1 MFYIIELV
9 SVQFSPMT
17 TVTSALPVADFLPYA
32 KSGKLSAVHQQ
43 KAAILLAQLAQ
54 ATQVETVKRL
64 CDDALAVI
72 NSDYATPKSRCSTV
86 SGYRKAIT
94 AYFSEHGYPSQLAT
108 ERKTSKGLIH
118 QHVALN
124 YMQADPSDYA
134 AAQAQTTQKSAEQR
148 DNLTAINP
156 QAALAVLEQAATSQD
171 WRELAAAL
179 IFACQ
184 ARPSDILKAGTFK
197 AATQYS
203 VTFTSGL
210 KKKGK
215 ATTGKVFT
223 LIPAPLFIDGIARLR
238 RAPEV
243 AALSD
248 ALLHEI
254 DSHKNSSVN
263 AAVQR
268 LFGESIPTPYGESD
282 DLSCRNLR
290 AVGALIAYH
299 LYGRVDQAVGRFAEL
314 QLLHDSAS
322 SAINYDDYYCID
334 GSGNR
339 APVGTRPDSELAET
353 PLSQQTARHRLNKL
367 TLEAI
372 ESFGF
377 TGTTDEKIAQVIAL
391 AQRADKAERQRDY
404 QAEQNRVLRTTAAA
418 SEPAPTVVDLTMVP
432 DSELAG
438 KRPGYAAERIRRSV
452 LAIQRYNEQH
462 ELADQIEINAGSL
475 RALAAASPA
484 AVGAYVTEHAS
495 ELAAYAAAMNHP
507 GSAGK
512 QNRGKD
518 IAALVPMD
526 WN

>member
-1 MFYIIELV
+1 
-9 SVQFSPMT
+9 MT
-17 TVTSALPVADFLPYA
+17 SVTSALPVADFLPYA
-32 KSGKLSAVHQQ
+32 KAGKLSTVHQQ

-54 ATQVETVKRL
+54 ATKVETVKRL

-72 NSDYATPKSRCSTV
+72 NSDYSTPKSRCSTV
-86 SGYRKAIT
+86 SGYRKAISS
-94 AYFSEHGYPSQLAT
+94 YFSDHDYPSQLAT
-108 ERKTSKGLIH
+108 ERKTSKGLVH

-124 YMQADPSDYA
+124 YMQADPGDYA

-156 QAALAVLEQAATSQD
+156 DAALAVLEQAATSQD

-179 IFACQ
+179 IFASQ
-184 ARPSDILKAGTFK
+184 ARPSDILKAGVFK

-203 VTFTSGL
+203 VSFTSGL

-215 ATTGKVFT
+215 STTGKVFT
-223 LIPAPLFIDGIARLR
+223 LISAPLFIDGIARLR

-254 DSHKNSSVN
+254 DSHKNSSIN

-268 LFGESIPTPYGESD
+268 LFGDSIPTPYGESA

-299 LYGRVDQAVGRFAEL
+299 LYGRVDQAIGRFCEL

-334 GSGNR
+334 ASGNR
-339 APVGTRPDSELAET
+339 AHVGTRQDSELVEKPIST
-353 PLSQQTARHRLNKL
+353 QTTRNRLNLL
-367 TLEAI
+367 TI
-372 ESFGF
+372 EGIQSFGF
-377 TGTTDEKIAQVIAL
+377 GGTIDEQIAQVIAQ
-391 AQRADKAERQRDY
+391 ARQADKLKRQLEY
-404 QAEQNRVLRTTAAA
+404 QQEQNRILRATAAD
-418 SEPAPTVVDLTMVP
+418 EPAPTIDLAEVP

-438 KRPGYAAERIRRSV
+438 KKPGYAAERIRRAV

-462 ELADQIEINAGSL
+462 ELLADQIEINAGSL

-484 AVGAYVTEHAS
+484 AVGAYVAEHAS

-512 QNRGKD
+512 QNRGKN
-518 IAALVPMD
+518 ITELVPMD
-526 WN
+526 WNN